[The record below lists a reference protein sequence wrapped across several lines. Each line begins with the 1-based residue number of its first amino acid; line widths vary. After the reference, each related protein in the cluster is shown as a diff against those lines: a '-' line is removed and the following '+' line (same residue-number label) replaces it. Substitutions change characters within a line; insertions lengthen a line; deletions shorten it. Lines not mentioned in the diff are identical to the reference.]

1 MKKRYAI
8 GDRVKIVPGTL
19 YEDQSKGG
27 EGVISSFESKLP
39 DNDSDISDS
48 EYYYRVKWDKGG
60 DNCYRPKDLMSANP
74 KQKGFNI
81 GDRVRLLET
90 SPYWGQSKDSNG
102 TITKLYP
109 TDKLNYQVQ
118 WDHGHR
124 DAYSDEDLELADDS
138 VPVSKKFLSKDEVIA
153 AVRERYGN
161 ISMTDTFITNFE
173 CDGGVKTT
181 DSRQW
186 CYYAGS
192 TEVVLYLAGEG
203 MGGCRIY
210 NHNIQTGETKWARRA
225 KLPEKWQVFANNRN
239 DDGKKVSD
247 WRKKHTSFD
256 HFTGEGYLDET
267 GYYRHTPS
275 YDRATITH
283 DEFMKWVYNPKFK
296 ESKPDLWVDPGSEK
310 VWKIVAN
317 RDIDREKLSVYGTMP
332 SLKKGAVLWIH
343 ETDQLDN
350 IINKSGNV
358 HPFKNKWGANI
369 PAQYFDIHPDN
380 PYPDKPKT
388 SSCGKFKVGDV
399 VTGWHSTGSLMAR
412 LESWVIARFTESGN
426 AVPEGHPDKNTN
438 LDSIKHYEPKPKFK
452 VGDTVRAVGQSHGWG
467 QVSYG
472 DIGKITSCSGKQD
485 GEYKYYA
492 DFSSHRSWT
501 GYEKCFELVET
512 SSSTGSGVVSIH
524 DQSSTTSDK
533 YIMGVDPY
541 ESREKEH
548 PYIKDVEAINAQVVK
563 PKKIKRLTI

>member
-27 EGVISSFESKLP
+27 EGVISSFDSKLP

-60 DNCYRPKDLMSANP
+60 DNCYRPKDLMPA
-74 KQKGFNI
+74 
-81 GDRVRLLET
+81 
-90 SPYWGQSKDSNG
+90 
-102 TITKLYP
+102 
-109 TDKLNYQVQ
+109 
-118 WDHGHR
+118 
-124 DAYSDEDLELADDS
+124 DES
-138 VPVSKKFLSKDEVIA
+138 VPVSKRFLSKDEVIA
-153 AVRERYGN
+153 AVTERYGN

-173 CDGGVKTT
+173 CDGGVGTT

-186 CYYAGS
+186 YYYAGS

-239 DDGKKVSD
+239 DDGKKVSN
-247 WRKKHTSFD
+247 WRNKHTSFD
-256 HFTGEGYLDET
+256 HFTGEGYFDET
-267 GYYRHTPS
+267 GYYRRTPS
-275 YDRATITH
+275 YDRAMITH

-296 ESKPDLWVDPGSEK
+296 ESKPDFWVDPGSEK

-317 RDIDREKLSVYGTMP
+317 RDIDREKLSVSGIMP
-332 SLKKGAVLWIH
+332 SLKKGDVLWIH

-438 LDSIKHYEPKPKFK
+438 LDSIKHYEPNPKFK
-452 VGDTVRAVGQSHGWG
+452 VGDTVRAVDQSHGWG
-467 QVSYG
+467 GIDHG
-472 DIGKITSCSGKQD
+472 DIGKIKDCPGKQN
-485 GEYKYYA
+485 GKYKYYV
-492 DFSSHRSWT
+492 DFPNQRDWT
-501 GYEKCFELVET
+501 GLEHCFEPVESDT
-512 SSSTGSGVVSIH
+512 VSVEGKHIIH
-524 DQSSTTSDK
+524 GK

-563 PKKIKRLTI
+563 PKKSKRLTI

>member
-27 EGVISSFESKLP
+27 EGVISSFEHKLP
-39 DNDSDISDS
+39 DDDSDIIDS

-60 DNCYRPKDLMSANP
+60 ENCYRPKDLMPA
-74 KQKGFNI
+74 
-81 GDRVRLLET
+81 
-90 SPYWGQSKDSNG
+90 
-102 TITKLYP
+102 
-109 TDKLNYQVQ
+109 
-118 WDHGHR
+118 
-124 DAYSDEDLELADDS
+124 DES

-173 CDGGVKTT
+173 CDGGVRTT

-186 CYYAGS
+186 YYYTGTNEA
-192 TEVVLYLAGEG
+192 VLYLAGEG

-225 KLPEKWQVFANNRN
+225 KLPEKWQVFANNCN

-247 WRKKHTSFD
+247 WRKNHTSFD
-256 HFTGEGYLDET
+256 HFTGEAYLDET
-267 GYYRHTPS
+267 GYLRRTPS
-275 YDRATITH
+275 YERAMITH
-283 DEFMKWVYNPKFK
+283 HEFMRWVYNPKFK
-296 ESKPDLWVDPGSEK
+296 ESKPDFWVDPGSKK

-317 RDIDREKLSVYGTMP
+317 CDIHPHDVPVSGKMPFIPKGT
-332 SLKKGAVLWIH
+332 VLW
-343 ETDQLDN
+343 TSDTGNLDN
-350 IINKSGNV
+350 ILDNKSGSV
-358 HPFKNKWGANI
+358 HPFSNKWSANI
-369 PAQYFDIHPDN
+369 PAKFFDIHPDN
-380 PYPDKPKT
+380 PYSDKPKT

-412 LESWVIARFTESGN
+412 LESWVIARFTECGN

-438 LDSIKHYEPKPKFK
+438 LDSIKHYEPKSKFK
-452 VGDTVRAVGQSHGWG
+452 VGDTVRAIGQSHGWG

-492 DFSSHRSWT
+492 DFSSHRNWT
-501 GYEKCFELVET
+501 GYEECFKLVET
-512 SSSTGSGVVSIH
+512 SSSTGSAVVSIH
-524 DQSSTTSDK
+524 DQSSTISDK
-533 YIMGVDPY
+533 YIIGVDPY

-563 PKKIKRLTI
+563 PKKSKRLTI